1 MAKEQ
6 FQQQLHAMLEA
17 GSGSSTVAELLDTLT
32 GLIRQ
37 HEDTFR
43 SVTNSYRLAATD
55 TGTTRAF
62 ALTGGVYRELAD
74 GEPADVTITGK
85 EQHLLAVFNKK
96 LNPAGALLTGKI
108 KVKGDLGALTTL
120 ASYL

>member
-6 FQQQLHAMLEA
+6 FQQELKAMLEA
-17 GSGSSTVAELLDTLT
+17 GSGSSTLAELLDKLT

-43 SVTNSYRLAATD
+43 AVTGSYRLTASD
-55 TGTTRAF
+55 SCVTRAF
-62 ALTGGVYRELAD
+62 ALEGGAYRVLTD
-74 GEPADVTITGK
+74 GDATDVTIIGK
-85 EQHLLAVFNKK
+85 EQHLLAIFNKK
-96 LNPAGALLTGKI
+96 LNPAMAVLTGKI
-108 KVKGDLGALTTL
+108 KVKGDLGALNTL

>member
-6 FQQQLHAMLEA
+6 FQQELNALLEA
-17 GSGSSTVAELLDTLT
+17 GSGSSTLAELLEKLT

-43 SVTNSYRLAATD
+43 AVTASYRLTASD
-55 TGTTRAF
+55 SGTTRAF
-62 ALTGGVYRELAD
+62 ALEGGAYRALTEGDAT
-74 GEPADVTITGK
+74 DVTITGK
-85 EQHLLAVFNKK
+85 EQHLLAIFNKK
-96 LNPAGALLTGKI
+96 LNPAMALLTGKI
-108 KVKGDLGALTTL
+108 KVKGDLGALNTL

>member
-6 FQQQLHAMLEA
+6 FQQELKTMLEA
-17 GSGSSTVAELLDTLT
+17 GSGNSSITELLDKLT

-37 HEDTFR
+37 HQDTFLA
-43 SVTNSYRLAATD
+43 VTNSYRLTTTD
-55 TGTTRAF
+55 SGITRAF
-62 ALTGGVYRELAD
+62 ALESGVYRELTDAD
-74 GEPADVTITGK
+74 TTDVTIIGK

-96 LNPAGALLTGKI
+96 LNPAMALLTGKI
-108 KVKGDLGALTTL
+108 KVKGDLGALNTL